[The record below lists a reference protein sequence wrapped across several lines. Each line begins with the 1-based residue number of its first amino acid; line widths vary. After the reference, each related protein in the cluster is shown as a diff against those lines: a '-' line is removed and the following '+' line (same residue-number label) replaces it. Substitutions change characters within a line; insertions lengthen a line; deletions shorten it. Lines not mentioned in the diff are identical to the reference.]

1 MTGMKKRKSG
11 DRARGAKGERGA
23 RKGRGAGVGA
33 GGKRGA
39 AQGKRAAAPK
49 SVDEYLARVAEPGRG
64 ILSEMRDAIRSV
76 VPAEAVEIISY
87 RIPAFRHGKVLVWYA
102 AFAQHCSLFP
112 MAAMIEEFRDDLKGY
127 KTAKGTIQFPFREP
141 LPVDL
146 IKRIVKARVVA
157 AAGRGK

>member
-1 MTGMKKRKSG
+1 
-11 DRARGAKGERGA
+11 
-23 RKGRGAGVGA
+23 
-33 GGKRGA
+33 
-39 AQGKRAAAPK
+39 
-49 SVDEYLARVAEPGRG
+49 
-64 ILSEMRDAIRSV
+64 
-76 VPAEAVEIISY
+76 
-87 RIPAFRHGKVLVWYA
+87 
-102 AFAQHCSLFP
+102 